1 MVWVGTAIGFD
12 WMQSSFYETDCS
24 PWVAECSQ
32 VPQHTK
38 STKSN
43 PIKITKKSF
52 KWVGE
57 SYKNRTHHIGEWR
70 EMPKLAN
77 SSQVWTNVL
86 SVLWMIWVS
95 EKMYVFK
102 TKCKHWLN
110 IFHFESLKPQNS
122 KCIWP
127 LPDVLSRPQQ
137 SNQTNIEKQKKI
149 GFDMFCMQ
157 SREMAHKKAIFAK
170 NTLLGQLPKETH
182 YRRRP
187 I

>member
-1 MVWVGTAIGFD
+1 
-12 WMQSSFYETDCS
+12 
-24 PWVAECSQ
+24 
-32 VPQHTK
+32 
-38 STKSN
+38 
-43 PIKITKKSF
+43 
-52 KWVGE
+52 
-57 SYKNRTHHIGEWR
+57 
-70 EMPKLAN
+70 MPKLAN
-77 SSQVWTNVL
+77 FSQVWTNVL

-127 LPDVLSRPQQ
+127 LPDVLSGPQ

-149 GFDMFCMQ
+149 GLDMFCMQ

-170 NTLLGQLPKETH
+170 NTLLGLPKETH

-187 I
+187 IQLFAKEMYPWKMHFQASFLILGKQCARI